1 MHNFVFGRA
10 GGLAQLNNPNWPQFV
25 STFTP
30 SKADEFI
37 HHAHLEHIPAWLN
50 RGDSQ
55 VSLDRRVW
63 RH

>member
-37 HHAHLEHIPAWLN
+37 HHAHLNDAIDPRETF
-50 RGDSQ
+50 
-55 VSLDRRVW
+55 DRT
-63 RH
+63 